1 MALRDHYKFI
11 LHVFILS
18 SFVALA
24 FSYVVNPQQ
33 AHAQN
38 IIVATTTILVSIC
51 GDALITPG
59 EVCDD
64 GTANNDGQY
73 STSIAGRRC
82 SADCF
87 SYGPYCGDTIL
98 QTSNGETC
106 DDGNN
111 TDGDFCTAT
120 CQAID
125 APTSSGGGGG
135 GGFVSGSFIP
145 VPDAS
150 VSISGKA
157 YPNSDVN
164 ILQDGEV
171 IGVVEADAS
180 ADFFFTTSEVTPGTV
195 TFGFWAEDQNGLR
208 STAFNTTFQVAQS
221 AVTNIS
227 NIFLPPTIE
236 INDRTLDAGDI
247 LTISGQSVPEVTIN
261 SVVNSEHEIITLGST
276 TDAGVYSIDVDTTP
290 LEEDIHTA
298 KTQFL
303 TTANGANV
311 ESSFS
316 TALSFFIGE
325 AFTDFVG
332 PTDLNVDGSVNLI
345 DFSILLFHW
354 GTDGADSEP
363 PADIN
368 LDGTVNLTDFSIMI
382 FNWTG

>member
-1 MALRDHYKFI
+1 MREQFFGYKSILYIFI
-11 LHVFILS
+11 LASLF
-18 SFVALA
+18 SFSAEKV
-24 FSYVVNPQQ
+24 Y
-33 AHAQN
+33 AQPV
-38 IIVATTTILVSIC
+38 IAPTSTVIVSIC
-51 GDALITPG
+51 GDANLTPG

-64 GTANNDGQY
+64 GTANNDGVY

-82 SADCF
+82 NADCTA
-87 SYGPYCGDTIL
+87 YGPYCGDTIL
-98 QTSNGETC
+98 QTTYSETC

-111 TDGDFCTAT
+111 QDGDFCTAS
-120 CQAID
+120 CEVVD
-125 APTSSGGGGG
+125 APVSSGGGGG

-171 IGVVEADAS
+171 IGVVKADGGAN
-180 ADFFFTTSEVTPGTV
+180 FFFTTSEVTPGTV

-208 STAFNTTFQVAQS
+208 STSFNTTFQVAQS

-227 NIFLPPTIE
+227 NIFLPPTLE
-236 INDRTLDAGDI
+236 LSDRTLDAGDV
-247 LTISGQSVPEVTIN
+247 LTLSGQSVPEVTIN
-261 SVVNSEHEIITLGST
+261 SVVNSEHEIITLAST
-276 TDAGVYSIDVDTTP
+276 TDDGFFEIEVDTTP

-298 KTQFL
+298 KAQFL
-303 TTANGANV
+303 TTANGIAV
-311 ESSFS
+311 ESAFS
-316 TALSFFIGE
+316 SALSFFIGE

-332 PTDLNVDGSVNLI
+332 PTDLNVDGFVNLI

-354 GTDGADSEP
+354 GTDGGDSDP